1 MKFLTIE
8 YIKQHSN
15 LDFDC
20 EDGEL
25 ELYGK
30 AAEDTI
36 LDLCRRTYENL
47 IDVYGTV
54 PPKIMQAALMLTD
67 HLYTNRSVTSPNN
80 LSVTIYGFDLMVK
93 PFMCLTDSTPLEN
106 ERDCLLDKIITI
118 MQDFDFG
125 YAEIEEPTE
134 KLTQAYGEQRE
145 KMVKLYDR
153 YGAYSPTKTICQAL
167 RQAVAKAKEDCD
179 NILKTE

>member
-1 MKFLTIE
+1 MKFLTID
-8 YIKQHSN
+8 YIKQHSRI
-15 LDFDC
+15 DFDC

-25 ELYGK
+25 ELYGT

-36 LDLCRRTYENL
+36 LELCRRTYENL

-54 PPKIMQAALMLTD
+54 PPKLRQAALMLTD
-67 HLYTNRSVTSPNN
+67 HFYTNRSVTSPNN
-80 LSVTIYGFDLMVK
+80 LSVTLYGFDMMVK
-93 PFMCLTDSTPLEN
+93 PFMCLSEGSPLEN

-125 YAEIEEPTE
+125 YAEIENPTE
-134 KLTQAYGEQRE
+134 ELTQAYGQQRE

-153 YGAYSPTKTICQAL
+153 YGAYRPTQTICQAL

-179 NILKTE
+179 AIHKTE

>member
-1 MKFLTIE
+1 MKFLTIDD
-8 YIKQHSN
+8 IKQQLR

-20 EDGEL
+20 DDALL
-25 ELYGK
+25 ELYGT

-47 IDVYGTV
+47 LDVYGTV
-54 PPKIMQAALMLTD
+54 PSKLRQAALLLTD

-93 PFMCLTDSTPLEN
+93 PFMCLTEGTPLEN
-106 ERDCLLDKIITI
+106 ERDCLLDKIVTI

-134 KLTQAYGEQRE
+134 EQTQAYGEQRE

-153 YGAYSPTKTICQAL
+153 YGAYRPTQTICQAL